1 MTQQQPSKLEDL
13 LGRLDPDMRSQ
24 FEERAGIMEY
34 DGGAERDEAELLAMV
49 DLLRSHPGAL
59 LGLRFLRLEATDEDT
74 AEQYLLT
81 TDVDAAWE
89 HAGHGRRLHDFE
101 DPAAVLR
108 EQFDGV
114 AALAAWL
121 RPGTSTTTDQP
132 EKE

>member
-1 MTQQQPSKLEDL
+1 MTQVPSKLDDL
-13 LGRLDPDMRSQ
+13 LVRLDVDLLYQ
-24 FEERAGIMEY
+24 FSERAGIMEY
-34 DGGAERDEAELLAMV
+34 DGGAERDEAELLAMI
-49 DLLRSHPGAL
+49 DLLRIHPGAL

-89 HAGHGRRLHDFE
+89 RAGHGTRMHDVD

-108 EQFDGV
+108 ERFDGV
-114 AALAAWL
+114 AALATWL
-121 RPGTSTTTDQP
+121 RPASTAHQP

>member
-13 LGRLDPDMRSQ
+13 LGRLDPEARYL

-34 DGGAERDEAELLAMV
+34 DGGADRDEAELLALA

-59 LGLRFLRLEATDEDT
+59 LGLRFLRLEGED
-74 AEQYLLT
+74 EQYLVT

-89 HAGHGRRLHDFE
+89 RAGQGTRMHDVE

-108 EQFDGV
+108 ERFDGV

-121 RPGTSTTTDQP
+121 RPVASTNQP